1 MEKIKYI
8 NKEFDFNGLS
18 LAHPNGLQGGSY
30 FTKLSVNNESL
41 YLQTKRCK
49 TKQGVV
55 KTVKKTYCDL
65 MFDKN
70 DSDVVDWFENLEERL
85 IELIYEKRNLWFHN
99 ELDKEDISSSFSS
112 PIRTYKSGKFYL
124 VRVHLSHANI
134 LSSGEFNCYDE
145 QGQNVDPNTLNDQE
159 LKVIPLIE
167 IQGVKF
173 SSRNFS
179 VEISL
184 KQMMV
189 LKKEEDTFN
198 KCLITIPT
206 NSNIKKES
214 QNEEI
219 DSLDSSGGVNEE
231 NTKNTEGVVVESTT
245 TNDEPESNDK
255 IESNDITESNDNENV
270 KIELTELSSNDS
282 SSINSSEN
290 ETVEEVT
297 NVTGNILEDNSNN
310 DGKKLDN
317 SSNEIQEKDLSLEI
331 EDLESND
338 DNKRKGLE
346 EFEVSLETLDVK
358 DDNVVKLRQPNEV
371 YMEIWREARKRAK
384 QARKTAIEAY
394 LEAKNI
400 KSTYMINEI
409 DDSDSEDE
417 IDNIVNS
424 MESKDMGSKSLIS
437 LG

>member
-8 NKEFDFNGLS
+8 NKDFDFNGLS

-30 FTKLSVNNESL
+30 FTKLSMNNDTL
-41 YLQTKRCK
+41 YLQTKRCR
-49 TKQGVV
+49 TKQGIV
-55 KTVKKTYCDL
+55 KTIKKTYCDL

-70 DSDVVDWFENLEERL
+70 DSEVVDWFENLEERL

-99 ELDKEDISSSFSS
+99 ELDKDDISSSFSS
-112 PIRTYKSGKFYL
+112 PIRTYKSGKYYL

-145 QGQNVDPNTLNDQE
+145 QGQNVDPNTLSDQE
-159 LKVIPLIE
+159 LVVIPLIE

-189 LKKEEDTFN
+189 LKKEEETFN
-198 KCLITIPT
+198 KCLIKIPT
-206 NSNIKKES
+206 NKVVSDN
-214 QNEEI
+214 N
-219 DSLDSSGGVNEE
+219 DSLDSAENKEE
-231 NTKNTEGVVVESTT
+231 VPQEV
-245 TNDEPESNDK
+245 
-255 IESNDITESNDNENV
+255 TESKNIEIKPDEASTELV
-270 KIELTELSSNDS
+270 DQKEMGKIELSELNSNDS
-282 SSINSSEN
+282 SSIHSSEN
-290 ETVEEVT
+290 SVDEEKSVNEEKRVNEDNNIVT
-297 NVTGNILEDNSNN
+297 EVTGNIVEDSNGSSETIVDNN
-310 DGKKLDN
+310 DTQ
-317 SSNEIQEKDLSLEI
+317 NEPIALEI
-331 EDLESND
+331 EDLEKND
-338 DNKRKGLE
+338 KIQNNLE

-358 DDNVVKLRQPNEV
+358 DDDTVKLREPNEV

-384 QARKTAIEAY
+384 LARKTAIEAY

-417 IDNIVNS
+417 FDNIINN
-424 MESKDMGSKSLIS
+424 MEPEQLESKSIIS
-437 LG
+437 LGQN

>member
-8 NKEFDFNGLS
+8 NKDFDFNGLS

-49 TKQGVV
+49 TKQGIV

-145 QGQNVDPNTLNDQE
+145 QGQTVDPNTLNDQDI
-159 LKVIPLIE
+159 KVIPLIE

-206 NSNIKKES
+206 NSSSEKVELS
-214 QNEEI
+214 NEV
-219 DSLDSSGGVNEE
+219 DSLDSSDVKEE
-231 NTKNTEGVVVESTT
+231 DDSNKEVIVEATDNNKEE
-245 TNDEPESNDK
+245 TNDDNKEE
-255 IESNDITESNDNENV
+255 TNDNENV
-270 KIELTELSSNDS
+270 KIELSELSSNDS
-282 SSINSSEN
+282 SSIHSSEN
-290 ETVEEVT
+290 DTNNEEVT
-297 NVTGNILEDNSNN
+297 NVTDAILEENSDNN
-310 DGKKLDN
+310 DKKLDN
-317 SSNEIQEKDLSLEI
+317 SSNEIQEKEISLEI

-338 DNKRKGLE
+338 DNKPKGLE

-358 DDNVVKLRQPNEV
+358 DSDVVKLRQPNEV

-384 QARKTAIEAY
+384 QARKAAIEAY

-400 KSTYMINEI
+400 KSTYMINEL
-409 DDSDSEDE
+409 DNSDSEDE

-424 MESKDMGSKSLIS
+424 MDSEDMGSKSMIS

>member
-8 NKEFDFNGLS
+8 SNDFDFNGLS

-30 FTKLSVNNESL
+30 FTKLTLNNDSL
-41 YLQTKRCK
+41 YLQTKRCR
-49 TKQGVV
+49 TKQGIV
-55 KTVKKTYCDL
+55 KTIKKTYCDL

-85 IELIYEKRNLWFHN
+85 IDLIYEKRTLWFHN
-99 ELDKEDISSSFSS
+99 ELDKDDISSSFSS
-112 PIRTYKSGKFYL
+112 PIRTYKSGKYYL

-145 QGQNVDPNTLNDQE
+145 QGQTVDPNTLSDQE
-159 LKVIPLIE
+159 QMVIPLIE

-189 LKKEEDTFN
+189 LKKEEETFN
-198 KCLITIPT
+198 KCLIKIPT
-206 NSNIKKES
+206 SIINADTN
-214 QNEEI
+214 
-219 DSLDSSGGVNEE
+219 DSLDSSE
-231 NTKNTEGVVVESTT
+231 NK
-245 TNDEPESNDK
+245 D
-255 IESNDITESNDNENV
+255 DITQEGDGNEVIEVKENKLSTETELG
-270 KIELTELSSNDS
+270 KIELSELTSDT
-282 SSINSSEN
+282 SSIHSSEN
-290 ETVEEVT
+290 NSENDVTNDDKKNTIVTEVT
-297 NVTGNILEDNSNN
+297 GTIVEDSKELVEQNVDEAINKTNS
-310 DGKKLDN
+310 DSITL
-317 SSNEIQEKDLSLEI
+317 EIQ
-331 EDLESND
+331 DLED
-338 DNKRKGLE
+338 DNKNNLE

-358 DDNVVKLRQPNEV
+358 DDNAVKLRQPNEV
-371 YMEIWREARKRAK
+371 YLEIWREARKRAK
-384 QARKTAIEAY
+384 QARKNAVEAY

-417 IDNIVNS
+417 FDNIINNMGDEKV
-424 MESKDMGSKSLIS
+424 ESKSIIS
-437 LG
+437 LGQN

>member
-8 NKEFDFNGLS
+8 NSDFDFNGLS

-49 TKQGVV
+49 TKQGIV

-70 DSDVVDWFENLEERL
+70 DSEVVDWFENLEEKL

-99 ELDKEDISSSFSS
+99 ELDKDDISSSFSS

-145 QGQNVDPNTLNDQE
+145 QGQNVDPNTLSDQE
-159 LKVIPLIE
+159 LVVIPLIE

-189 LKKEEDTFN
+189 LKKEEETFN
-198 KCLITIPT
+198 KCLIKIPT
-206 NSNIKKES
+206 NKVVSDN
-214 QNEEI
+214 N
-219 DSLDSSGGVNEE
+219 DSLDSAENKEE
-231 NTKNTEGVVVESTT
+231 VPQEV
-245 TNDEPESNDK
+245 
-255 IESNDITESNDNENV
+255 TESKNIEIKSDEASTELV
-270 KIELTELSSNDS
+270 DQKEMGKIELSELNSNDS
-282 SSINSSEN
+282 SSIHSSEN
-290 ETVEEVT
+290 SVDEEKSVNEEKRVNEDNNIVT
-297 NVTGNILEDNSNN
+297 EVTGNIVEDSNGSSETIVDNN
-310 DGKKLDN
+310 DTQ
-317 SSNEIQEKDLSLEI
+317 NEPIALEI
-331 EDLESND
+331 EDLEKND
-338 DNKRKGLE
+338 KNQNNLE

-358 DDNVVKLRQPNEV
+358 DDDTVKLREPNEV

-384 QARKTAIEAY
+384 LARKTAIEAY

-417 IDNIVNS
+417 FDNIINN
-424 MESKDMGSKSLIS
+424 MEPEQLESKSIIS
-437 LG
+437 LGQN